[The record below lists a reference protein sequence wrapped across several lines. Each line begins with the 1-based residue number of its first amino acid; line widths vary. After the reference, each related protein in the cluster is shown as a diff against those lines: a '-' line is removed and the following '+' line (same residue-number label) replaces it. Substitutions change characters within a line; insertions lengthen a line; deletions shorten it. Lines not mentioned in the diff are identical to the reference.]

1 MAQADHL
8 PIAIRVL
15 ITDARP
21 RRSTNPRA
29 AHAGIARFAEHSSP
43 FSSTSHQKVH
53 AEDVLASLSE
63 HLSAIAAKPELNVPG
78 CPNIRQIEAS
88 SGPERDWTGALQL
101 IGDVMAWGVL
111 MTPRLKLADRRHL
124 IGGSDAGSS
133 WEAMRAPSCDFGGK
147 SVGRSS
153 RRICQ
158 ATSSSSSGPLRPST
172 STGTGTNAIGTRL
185 SKTSGAGRATPEP
198 REGGR
203 ALQSEKI
210 AACHDEESSL
220 LCPSM
225 RKTWRGYFRFGCRR
239 FRSRRPS
246 PPPFSSMNS
255 IPARSNA
262 ARIASTAPRETS
274 RRSFSK
280 STTVESPRSAAWASC
295 DCVIPSS
302 PRAARHWAG
311 VIVST
316 FFVDTRPDVSYQ

>member
-1 MAQADHL
+1 MQGQWTVH
-8 PIAIRVL
+8 
-15 ITDARP
+15 
-21 RRSTNPRA
+21 RRS
-29 AHAGIARFAEHSSP
+29 F
-43 FSSTSHQKVH
+43 
-53 AEDVLASLSE
+53 
-63 HLSAIAAKPELNVPG
+63 
-78 CPNIRQIEAS
+78 
-88 SGPERDWTGALQL
+88 
-101 IGDVMAWGVL
+101 
-111 MTPRLKLADRRHL
+111 
-124 IGGSDAGSS
+124 IGGSDARIIMGEDERALLRLWREKRGEVEPEDLSGNLLVQLGS
-133 WEAMRAPSCDFGGK
+133 
-147 SVGRSS
+147 V
-153 RRICQ
+153 
-158 ATSSSSSGPLRPST
+158 
-172 STGTGTNAIGTRL
+172 AIGHFNRHWHERNRDQAV
-185 SKTSGAGRATPEP
+185 KDVRDRKGHPEP

-203 ALQSEKI
+203 ALQSEKL
-210 AACHDEESSL
+210 AVGDEESSL

-255 IPARSNA
+255 IPARSKA

-311 VIVST
+311 VILST

>member
-1 MAQADHL
+1 VA
-8 PIAIRVL
+8 
-15 ITDARP
+15 T
-21 RRSTNPRA
+21 
-29 AHAGIARFAEHSSP
+29 EH
-43 FSSTSHQKVH
+43 FKRHWH
-53 AEDVLASLSE
+53 
-63 HLSAIAAKPELNVPG
+63 
-78 CPNIRQIEAS
+78 
-88 SGPERDWTGALQL
+88 ER
-101 IGDVMAWGVL
+101 
-111 MTPRLKLADRRHL
+111 
-124 IGGSDAGSS
+124 
-133 WEAMRAPSCDFGGK
+133 
-147 SVGRSS
+147 
-153 RRICQ
+153 
-158 ATSSSSSGPLRPST
+158 
-172 STGTGTNAIGTRL
+172 
-185 SKTSGAGRATPEP
+185 TSGAGRATPEP

-210 AACHDEESSL
+210 AGDEESSL

-225 RKTWRGYFRFGCRR
+225 RKTWRGYLRFRCRR

-255 IPARSNA
+255 IPARSKA

-316 FFVDTRPDVSYQ
+316 FFVDTRPDVSYQQFLLMTGQHNENPQDRSDQ